1 MGRAREQSTNDASGD
16 ARYNRPMRL
25 RAPRTLFVER
35 RLPPEL
41 APLADLAR
49 DLWWSWHPEAREL
62 FERLDQALWEATGHN
77 PYRLLQVVG
86 EERLRAAAAD
96 VGYVAQLQAAARAH
110 ASQLDAPAADALPG
124 RQPYEVVAY
133 FSMEYGLV
141 ECLPSYSGGL
151 GVLAGDHLKSA
162 NDLRLPL
169 VGVGLLYRA
178 GYFGQRL
185 GPDGSQYEL
194 DEPVDVAHHPIE
206 RVRDPEGREVT
217 VHVPVEDREVAV
229 NVWRLRVGR
238 VPLLLLNTDH
248 PENDPRDRRI
258 CDRLY
263 DADLDTR
270 IRQEIVLGIGGVR
283 ALRALGM
290 EPAVCHMNEG
300 HSALLALERA
310 RGLMERH
317 GLSFAEAWWAVWNTS
332 VFTTHTAVAAGI
344 DLFPP
349 DLVLRHLGGYF
360 AALGAD
366 PQAVL
371 GLGRTRR
378 EDHGEPFSM
387 ALLGLRASAFANGVS
402 RIHGAVSRD
411 LWSQAWPNVPVDH
424 IPIGSIT
431 NGVHLATWVGPEM
444 GALYD
449 RLTGGRWRTDP
460 ADPAVWE
467 PLLAADDEEL
477 WHAHLHQRRR
487 LLDEIERRMREE
499 AVGRGELAGA
509 AGRATIDPGALIIGF
524 ARRFAGYKRATLLF
538 RDPDRLARI
547 VGDPE
552 RPVVVVFAGK
562 AHPRDEPAK
571 QLIREVVAM
580 SQRPEFRGRIVMLER
595 YNLHLARLLVQGC
608 DLWLNNPLRPL
619 EASGTSGMK
628 AAANGVLNA
637 SVPDGWWPEAYQP
650 GIGWRIGPDD
660 PLEPEQQDAFDAEA
674 VYTLLEEE
682 IVPAYFERSRE
693 GVPLQ
698 WTAMMKRAIVA
709 IAPHF
714 NTDRM
719 VAEYLRR
726 AYAPAFERWRRFAND
741 GFQFARELR
750 RWEEQVR
757 AAWGDVKVLS
767 VEHEL
772 TEDGAG
778 PGIRIAAE
786 IFLGKLP
793 ATDVRVDA
801 MGGPAEP
808 DGTIPRIAYEV
819 PLARVGGTPE
829 GVHRYEGV
837 LVPREGGRLALSL
850 RVVPFHPA
858 VPEPYAWGLVLWA

>member
-1 MGRAREQSTNDASGD
+1 M
-16 ARYNRPMRL
+16 
-25 RAPRTLFVER
+25 FIER

-41 APLADLAR
+41 APLSDLAR

-62 FERLDQALWEATGHN
+62 FERLDPQLWEAIGHN
-77 PYRLLQVVG
+77 PFRLLQLVSD
-86 EERLRAAAAD
+86 ERLRAAAAD
-96 VGYVAQLQAAARAH
+96 LGYQAQLQAVAKAH
-110 ASQLDAPAADALPG
+110 AYEQAAPFADVFPG
-124 RQPYEVVAY
+124 RQPNEVVAY
-133 FSMEYGLV
+133 FSMEFGLV

-178 GYFGQRL
+178 GYFRQKL
-185 GPDGSQYEL
+185 GPDGTQYEL

-206 RVRDPEGREVT
+206 QVNDGAGKPV
-217 VHVPVEDREVAV
+217 VVQVPVEDREVAV
-229 NVWRLRVGR
+229 SVWRLRVGR
-238 VPLLLLNTDH
+238 VPLFLLSTDH
-248 PENDPRDRRI
+248 PANDPRDRRI

-270 IRQEIVLGIGGVR
+270 IRQEIVLGIGGIR
-283 ALRALGM
+283 ALRALGL

-310 RGLMERH
+310 RGLMEQH
-317 GLSFAEAWWAVWNTS
+317 GLSFEEAWWAVWSTS

-360 AALGAD
+360 AALGVDA
-366 PQAVL
+366 QAVL

-378 EDHGEPFSM
+378 DDHGEPFSM

-402 RIHGAVSRD
+402 RIHGSVSRE

-424 IPIGSIT
+424 VPIGSIT

-444 GALYD
+444 AALYD
-449 RLTGGRWRTDP
+449 RVTGGRWRSTP
-460 ADPAVWE
+460 ADPAAWE
-467 PLLAADDEEL
+467 PLLAVDDEEL

-487 LLDEIERRMREE
+487 LLEELERRVREE
-499 AVGRGELAGA
+499 AVARGELAGVL
-509 AGRATIDPGALIIGF
+509 GRATIDPNALIIGF

-538 RDPDRLARI
+538 RDPERLARI
-547 VGDPE
+547 LADPE

-595 YNLHLARLLVQGC
+595 YNVHLARLLVQGC

-650 GIGWRIGPDD
+650 GIGWRIGPEE
-660 PLEPEQQDAFDAEA
+660 PLEPEQQDAHDADA
-674 VYTLLEEE
+674 IYSLLEEE

-693 GVPLQ
+693 GIPLQ

-709 IAPHF
+709 IAPRF

-719 VAEYLRR
+719 VGEYLQR
-726 AYAPAFERWRRFAND
+726 AYEPAFGRWRRFAAD
-741 GFQFARELR
+741 GFEFARELR
-750 RWEEQVR
+750 RWQERVH
-757 AAWGDVKVLS
+757 AAWPDVKVLS
-767 VEHEL
+767 VEHEVA
-772 TEDGAG
+772 EDSAG
-778 PGIRIAAE
+778 PAIRVAAE
-786 IFLGKLP
+786 IFLGKLS
-793 ATDVRVDA
+793 AGDVRVDA
-801 MGGPAEP
+801 VGGPADP
-808 DGTIPRIAYEV
+808 DGTVTRLAYEA
-819 PLARVGGTPE
+819 PLRRVAGTAE
-829 GVHRYEGV
+829 GVHRYEGI
-837 LVPREGGRLALSL
+837 LHPSEGGRLAFSV
-850 RVVPFHPA
+850 RVVPCHPA